1 MKRLISIFSV
11 VAVLLAGCT
20 QFDDLEQPIV
30 GGEQNADTSQFIY
43 AGFAEETSRTYVEND
58 TDILWQNGDALSLFY
73 SNCRNIK
80 FEYNGEDGAR
90 MAKFDF
96 IYGTGNFNDK
106 TLKIIRTHALYPYDE
121 MASIVYDDNRTT
133 FDILTTFPAVQ
144 NYVPNSFGRGA
155 NIMVAAAKSSSN
167 ELRDENV
174 YFRNAGGFITFKLYG
189 EGVKVKS
196 LKLVAHNNKKI
207 AGRASIRTY
216 YDKDPV
222 VTMADDAVSEITLN
236 CGAEGVALGANKESA
251 TEFWFALPPTTFEE
265 GFKIEVTDTN
275 GYLFRLYTS
284 KSVEVKRNMIKPM
297 AAFRFNTEAPADNQI
312 FYYCDEGY
320 TTPITF
326 YGGDNPFDAKVVD
339 HYYDPVY
346 KRFVI
351 EFDTVLKVIKY
362 QAFCHY
368 AHNDTHH
375 MRRIL
380 LPKSLTT
387 IEEQAFWNT
396 ELVSIVIPGAVNHI
410 GHRAFESCDYL
421 RSLTFEPSP
430 TNTPLEIGYAR
441 TGALDENRIAP
452 FGNSPLREINV
463 NRNFSDNLFKPTN
476 HNEGILASAHGYAS
490 YPTIVIGE
498 QMTEIKDYMFGTQ
511 LMRSI
516 TIPDSITKIGT
527 GAFSGCYCLESI
539 SIPESVQ
546 SIGYN
551 AFYGCS
557 ALNELRIEDS
567 DTPLTIGYNYG
578 TFDDE
583 HGPFYD
589 SPLSYIYCGRD
600 IAQVDD
606 DGNPSLADSWEEGVF
621 AYDFYNQ
628 SGLVTSLNIGPK
640 VTKITNYMFSG
651 VRVQS
656 VYIYPAIKEIGE
668 GAFYDCRIF
677 TGLSC
682 NHITPPTLG
691 NKAFERCEKMYFIK
705 VPEEAIDTFKSAPN
719 WSAFDRV
726 GSDGKN
732 FYRPID

>member
-1 MKRLISIFSV
+1 MKRLFSIFS

-20 QFDDLEQPIV
+20 QFDDLEQPVV
-30 GGEQNADTSQFIY
+30 GGEQNDSAMQSIY
-43 AGFAEETSRTYVEND
+43 AGFAEEESRTYVEND
-58 TDILWQNGDALSLFY
+58 TDILWHNGDALSLFY

-90 MAKFDF
+90 MAKFDY
-96 IYGTGNFNDK
+96 IYGTGNLNDK
-106 TLKIIRTHALYPYDE
+106 TLKVIRTHALYPYDE
-121 MASIVYDDNRTT
+121 NSSIVYDDHLTT

-155 NIMVAAAKSSSN
+155 NIMVAATQSSSN
-167 ELRDENV
+167 ELRNENV
-174 YFRNAGGFITFKLYG
+174 YFRSAGGYLTFKLYG
-189 EGVKVKS
+189 EGVKIKS
-196 LKLVAHNNKKI
+196 LKLVARDNKKI
-207 AGRASIRTY
+207 AGGATIRTY
-216 YDKDPV
+216 YDKAPE
-222 VTMADDAVSEITLN
+222 VTMADDALSEITLD
-236 CGAEGVALGANKESA
+236 CGTEGVALGADKESA
-251 TEFWFALPPTTFEE
+251 IEFWFALPPTTFDA
-265 GFKIEVTDTN
+265 GFRLEATDTDGRIFRMHTIKSIEVQ
-275 GYLFRLYTS
+275 
-284 KSVEVKRNMIKPM
+284 RNMIKPM
-297 AAFRFNTEAPADNQI
+297 AALRFNADAPADNQI
-312 FYYCDEGY
+312 FYYCDEGH

-326 YGGDNPFDAKVVD
+326 YSGDNPFDAKVIA
-339 HYYDPVY
+339 HYYDPAD
-346 KRFVI
+346 KCFVI
-351 EFDTVLKVIKY
+351 EFDKALTVIKE

-368 AHNDTHH
+368 ANNDTHH
-375 MRRIL
+375 IRRIL
-380 LPKSLTT
+380 LPESLTT

-498 QMTEIKDYMFGTQ
+498 QMTEINDYMFGTQ

-516 TIPDSITKIGT
+516 TIPDSITKIGI
-527 GAFSGCYCLESI
+527 GAFSGCYYLESI
-539 SIPESVQ
+539 SIPASVQ
-546 SIGYN
+546 SIGYD

-557 ALNELRIEDS
+557 ALSELRIEDS

-578 TFDDE
+578 AFDDE
-583 HGPFYD
+583 YGPFYD
-589 SPLSYIYCGRD
+589 SPLSYVYCGRD

-606 DGNPSLADSWEEGVF
+606 DGNPSSADGWEEGVF
-621 AYDFYNQ
+621 TNFKYDDSSLY
-628 SGLVTSLNIGPK
+628 TSLNIGPK
-640 VTKITNYMFSG
+640 VTKIIDYMFSN
-651 VRVQS
+651 VRMQS
-656 VYIYPAIKEIGE
+656 IYIYPAIKEIGYR
-668 GAFYDCRIF
+668 AFYECPIF

-682 NHITPPTLG
+682 NHTTPPTLDS
-691 NKAFERCEKMYFIK
+691 NAFEDCDKMFFIK
-705 VPEEAIDTFKSAPN
+705 VPEEAMDTFKSAPN
-719 WSAFDRV
+719 WSDFNRDNSY
-726 GSDGKN
+726 GEN

>member
-1 MKRLISIFSV
+1 MKRLFSIFS

-20 QFDDLEQPIV
+20 QFDDLEQPVV
-30 GGEQNADTSQFIY
+30 GGEQNDSAMQSIY
-43 AGFAEETSRTYVEND
+43 AGFAEEESRTYVEND
-58 TDILWQNGDALSLFY
+58 KDILWHNGDALSLFY

-90 MAKFDF
+90 MAKFDY
-96 IYGTGNFNDK
+96 IYGTGNLNDK
-106 TLKIIRTHALYPYDE
+106 TLKVIRTHALYPYDE
-121 MASIVYDDNRTT
+121 NSSIVYDDHLTT

-155 NIMVAAAKSSSN
+155 NIMVAATQSSSN
-167 ELRDENV
+167 ELRNENV
-174 YFRNAGGFITFKLYG
+174 YFRSAGGYLTFKLYG

-196 LKLVAHNNKKI
+196 LKLVARDNKKI
-207 AGRASIRTY
+207 AGGATIRTY
-216 YDKDPV
+216 YDKAPE
-222 VTMADDAVSEITLN
+222 VTMADDALSEITLD
-236 CGAEGVALGANKESA
+236 CGTEGVALGADKESA
-251 TEFWFALPPTTFEE
+251 TEFWFALPPTTFDA
-265 GFKIEVTDTN
+265 GFRLEATDTDGRIFRMHTTKSIEVQ
-275 GYLFRLYTS
+275 
-284 KSVEVKRNMIKPM
+284 RNMIKPM
-297 AAFRFNTEAPADNQI
+297 AALRFNADAPADNQI
-312 FYYCDEGY
+312 FYYCDEGH

-326 YGGDNPFDAKVVD
+326 YSGDNPFDAKVIA
-339 HYYDPVY
+339 HYYDPAD
-346 KRFVI
+346 KCFVI
-351 EFDTVLKVIKY
+351 EFDKALTVIKE

-368 AHNDTHH
+368 ANNDTHH
-375 MRRIL
+375 IRRIL
-380 LPKSLTT
+380 LPESLTT

-498 QMTEIKDYMFGTQ
+498 QMTEINDYMFGTQ

-516 TIPDSITKIGT
+516 TIPDSITKIGI
-527 GAFSGCYCLESI
+527 GAFSGCYYLESI
-539 SIPESVQ
+539 SIPASVQ

-557 ALNELRIEDS
+557 ALSELRIEDS

-578 TFDDE
+578 AFDDE
-583 HGPFYD
+583 YGPFYD
-589 SPLSYIYCGRD
+589 SPLSYVYCGRD

-606 DGNPSLADSWEEGVF
+606 DGNPSSADGWEEGVF
-621 AYDFYNQ
+621 TNFKYDDSSLY
-628 SGLVTSLNIGPK
+628 TSLNIGPK
-640 VTKITNYMFSG
+640 VTKIIDYMFSN
-651 VRVQS
+651 VRMQS
-656 VYIYPAIKEIGE
+656 IYIYPAIKEIGYR
-668 GAFYDCRIF
+668 AFYECPIF

-682 NHITPPTLG
+682 NHTTPPTLDS
-691 NKAFERCEKMYFIK
+691 NAFEDCDKMFFIK
-705 VPEEAIDTFKSAPN
+705 VPEEAMDTFKSAPN
-719 WSAFDRV
+719 WSDFNRDNSY
-726 GSDGKN
+726 GEN

>member
-1 MKRLISIFSV
+1 MKRLFSIFSV
-11 VAVLLAGCT
+11 AVLLVGCT
-20 QFDDLEQPIV
+20 QFDDLEQPVVI
-30 GGEQNADTSQFIY
+30 GEQNDSAKQSIY
-43 AGFAEETSRTYVEND
+43 AGFAEEESRTYVEND
-58 TDILWQNGDALSLFY
+58 KDILWHNGDALSLFY

-90 MAKFDF
+90 MAKFDY
-96 IYGTGNFNDK
+96 IYGTGNLNDK
-106 TLKIIRTHALYPYDE
+106 TLKVIRTHALYPYDE
-121 MASIVYDDNRTT
+121 SSSIVYDDNLTT

-167 ELRDENV
+167 ELRNENV
-174 YFRNAGGFITFKLYG
+174 YFRSAGGFITFKLYG

-196 LKLVAHNNKKI
+196 LKLVARDNEKI
-207 AGRASIRTY
+207 AGGATIRTY
-216 YDKDPV
+216 YDKAPV
-222 VTMADDAVSEITLN
+222 VTMADDALSEITLD
-236 CGAEGVALGANKESA
+236 CGAEGVALGADKESA
-251 TEFWFALPPTTFEE
+251 TEFWFALPPTTFDA
-265 GFKIEVTDTN
+265 GFRLEATDTD
-275 GYLFRLYTS
+275 GRVFRMHTS
-284 KSVEVKRNMIKPM
+284 KSIEVQRNMIKPM
-297 AAFRFNTEAPADNQI
+297 AALRFNADAPADNQI
-312 FYYCDEGY
+312 FYYCNEGH

-326 YGGDNPFDAKVVD
+326 YSGDNPFDAKVIA
-339 HYYDPVY
+339 HYYDPAD

-351 EFDTVLKVIKY
+351 EFDKALKVIKK

-368 AHNDTHH
+368 ANNDTHH
-375 MRRIL
+375 IRRIL
-380 LPKSLTT
+380 LPESLTT

-452 FGNSPLREINV
+452 FGNSPLREIYV

-498 QMTEIKDYMFGTQ
+498 QMTEINDYMFGTQ
-511 LMRSI
+511 LMSSI
-516 TIPDSITKIGT
+516 TIPDSITTIGI
-527 GAFSGCYCLESI
+527 GAFSGCYYLESI
-539 SIPESVQ
+539 TIPASVQ
-546 SIGYN
+546 SIGYD

-557 ALNELRIEDS
+557 AMNELRIEDS

-578 TFDDE
+578 AFADE
-583 HGPFYD
+583 YGPFYD
-589 SPLSYIYCGRD
+589 SPLSYVYCGRD

-606 DGNPSLADSWEEGVF
+606 DGNPSSADGWEEGVF
-621 AYDFYNQ
+621 TNFKYDDSSFY
-628 SGLVTSLNIGPK
+628 TSLNIGPK
-640 VTKITNYMFSG
+640 VTKIINYMFSN
-651 VRVQS
+651 VRMQS
-656 VYIYPAIKEIGE
+656 IYIYPAIKEIGYR
-668 GAFYDCRIF
+668 AFYECPIF

-682 NHITPPTLG
+682 NHTTPPTLDS
-691 NKAFERCEKMYFIK
+691 NAFEDCDKMFFIK
-705 VPEEAIDTFKSAPN
+705 VPEEAMDTFKSAPN
-719 WSAFDRV
+719 WSEFNRNNSY
-726 GSDGKN
+726 GQN

>member
-1 MKRLISIFSV
+1 MKRLFSIFSAV
-11 VAVLLAGCT
+11 VLLAGCT
-20 QFDDLEQPIV
+20 KFGEQPQLNQS
-30 GGEQNADTSQFIY
+30 GEQNGSVLQSIY
-43 AGFAEETSRTYVEND
+43 AGFAEDESRAYVEND

-96 IYGTGNFNDK
+96 VYGTGNLNDK
-106 TLKIIRTHALYPYDE
+106 NLKGIRTHALYPYDE
-121 MASIVYDDNRTT
+121 NSSIVYDDNRTT

-155 NIMVAAAKSSSN
+155 NIMVAATQSSSN
-167 ELRDENV
+167 ELRNENV
-174 YFRNAGGFITFKLYG
+174 YFRSAGGFITFKLYG
-189 EGVKVKS
+189 EGVKIKS
-196 LKLVAHNNKKI
+196 LKLVARNNKKI
-207 AGRASIRTY
+207 AGGASIRTY
-216 YDKDPV
+216 YDKAPE
-222 VTMADDAVSEITLN
+222 VTMADDAVSEITLD
-236 CGAEGVALGANKESA
+236 CGAEGVALGADKESA
-251 TEFWFALPPTTFEE
+251 TEFWFALPPTTFDE
-265 GFKIEVTDTN
+265 GLRLEATDTD
-275 GYLFRLYTS
+275 GRIFRMHTS
-284 KSVEVKRNMIKPM
+284 KSIEVKRNMIKPM
-297 AAFRFNTEAPADNQI
+297 AALRFNADTPADNQI
-312 FYYCDEGY
+312 FYYCNEGHE
-320 TTPITF
+320 TPITF
-326 YGGDNPFDAKVVD
+326 YSGDNPFDAKVVA
-339 HYYDPVY
+339 HYYDPAD

-351 EFDTVLKVIKY
+351 EFDTALKVIKK

-368 AHNDTHH
+368 ANNDTHH

-380 LPKSLTT
+380 LPESLTT
-387 IEEQAFWNT
+387 IEEQVFWNT

-511 LMRSI
+511 LMSSI
-516 TIPDSITKIGT
+516 TIPDNITKIGI
-527 GAFSGCYCLESI
+527 GAFSGCYRLESI

-567 DTPLTIGYNYG
+567 DTPLTIGYTYG
-578 TFDDE
+578 AFDNE
-583 HGPFYD
+583 YGPFYD
-589 SPLSYIYCGRD
+589 SPMSYIYFGRD
-600 IAQVDD
+600 IVQVDD
-606 DGNPSLADSWEEGVF
+606 DGNPSPADSWEEGVF
-621 AYDFYNQ
+621 AYDFYNK
-628 SGLVTSLNIGPK
+628 SDLTTSLNIGSK

-651 VRVQS
+651 VRMRS
-656 VYIYPAIKEIGE
+656 VYIYPAIKEICK

-682 NHITPPTLG
+682 NHTTPPTLAED
-691 NKAFERCEKMYFIK
+691 AFKDCDKMYFIK
-705 VPEEAIDTFKSAPN
+705 VPEEAIDTFKKAPN

-732 FYRPID
+732 FYRAID